1 MLRLKKT
8 FATLLCFMGIFIS
21 SNAHAGIPTI
31 DVSAIVSA
39 VVNAVQAGQ
48 ALQEFQKLQQ
58 QYSQMQQMEQIAT
71 GQRGFNELL
80 TNPLVMNNL
89 PSDFTA
95 AVQNVRSS
103 AAYAVERAKYPITNN
118 PKLNAMYESAAAQKA
133 TMQDFYKRSSD
144 VASAIAAQQRLQNAT
159 DPAGRAEAANSLAA
173 NKMVIDANNVALQ
186 ALKDNSN

>member
-39 VVNAVQAGQ
+39 VVNAVQAYGQ

-133 TMQDFYKRSSD
+133 TMQDFSSVPLRRLPVPLLRNKDCRMRPTLLDVRKRL
-144 VASAIAAQQRLQNAT
+144 IHLLLTRWLLMLIT
-159 DPAGRAEAANSLAA
+159 
-173 NKMVIDANNVALQ
+173 
-186 ALKDNSN
+186 

>member
-1 MLRLKKT
+1 
-8 FATLLCFMGIFIS
+8 
-21 SNAHAGIPTI
+21 
-31 DVSAIVSA
+31 
-39 VVNAVQAGQ
+39 
-48 ALQEFQKLQQ
+48 
-58 QYSQMQQMEQIAT
+58 MQQMEQIAT

-133 TMQDFYKRSSD
+133 TMQDFYKRSSET
-144 VASAIAAQQRLQNAT
+144 VASTIAAQQRLQNAT

-186 ALKDNSN
+186 ALKEQQQLALDAATASLHKKLVCLEFANSAQAGNCQ